1 MDKTRFYALTKEEK
15 EKLTINDFIV
25 SERLELI
32 DETIL
37 SPENRKIAR
46 LRFTRAMTFEA
57 IAEKVGRD
65 YKTIQRRVSA
75 IEKQLNNTIQKLV

>member
-1 MDKTRFYALTKEEK
+1 MDKTRFSALTKEEK

-37 SPENRKIAR
+37 
-46 LRFTRAMTFEA
+46 
-57 IAEKVGRD
+57 
-65 YKTIQRRVSA
+65 
-75 IEKQLNNTIQKLV
+75 